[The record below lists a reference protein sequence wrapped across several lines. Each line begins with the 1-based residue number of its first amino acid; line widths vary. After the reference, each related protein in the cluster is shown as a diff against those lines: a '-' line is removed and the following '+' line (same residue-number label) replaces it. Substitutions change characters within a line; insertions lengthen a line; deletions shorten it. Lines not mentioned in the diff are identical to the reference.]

1 MEFLCIIT
9 GWVTI
14 ATFVVQIGFPKSKRL
29 LGNLLALTAA
39 VGGIALFLI
48 IGAALVWWL
57 FITMV
62 IIVGAANVS
71 SHIFEYDT
79 NSHAFIRH

>member
-14 ATFVVQIGFPKSKRL
+14 ATFVVQIGFPKGKRL
-29 LGNLLALTAA
+29 LGTLFALTAA
-39 VGGIALFLI
+39 AGGIALFFV
-48 IGAALVWWL
+48 IGGLLVWWL

-62 IIVGAANVS
+62 VIVGAANVS